1 MSQENVEL
9 LYRAEKAFN
18 GRDLDAFLAL
28 LDPTVEFS
36 TRIVELEGGGPF
48 RGQDGVRRWWED
60 VFDVFPDLSSKI
72 EEIQDLGATTITRVQ
87 LHGQG
92 IGSDAPTEQTQWI
105 VSEWRDKKAIRWLS
119 FGTEAEAVEAAG
131 LRE

>member
-1 MSQENVEL
+1 
-9 LYRAEKAFN
+9 
-18 GRDLDAFLAL
+18 LAGFPL
-28 LDPTVEFS
+28 NTAQPGS
-36 TRIVELEGGGPF
+36 GGAASIAS
-48 RGQDGVRRWWED
+48 RWED

-72 EEIQDLGATTITRVQ
+72 EEIQDLGDTTITQVQ

-92 IGSDAPTEQTQWI
+92 IGSDAPAEQTQWI

-119 FGTEAEAVEAAG
+119 FGTEAEALEAAG